1 MLKSLGTCIDWAA
14 GGYAPRTNDE
24 LRHALLAP
32 WTEVE
37 GQKPSDDRVAGEDP
51 RPAARTFTALCSKK
65 ATILNKVPVRRCQST
80 QWHTSADPMPGKRM
94 TASHRP
100 EPIRVA
106 AVKWPE
112 RGMSASLA
120 RHWGT
125 AQSRR
130 MRTFARPPWDHGDRP
145 GAGVRRPR
153 RVCVRLGRARRWRRR

>member
-112 RGMSASLA
+112 RGVCHERA
-120 RHWGT
+120 
-125 AQSRR
+125 
-130 MRTFARPPWDHGDRP
+130 
-145 GAGVRRPR
+145 
-153 RVCVRLGRARRWRRR
+153 VCVQRCGTVREMKEGPSRPAVRCRSQATASCCRQERWW